1 MWASKTVLYSFTV
14 VFAVV
19 YLCTCVV
26 APPTQGKQKTAD
38 TKKSSSDITTIDAV
52 AGNSF
57 FESTGSGY
65 ELTSQNPA
73 YIEGDTSVVDESNQ
87 GTPGSRDPVYWFTVS
102 RSLKPEDTRRTHE
115 LSLRLNWVWE
125 KAGVSRDGLESDVRN
140 RTTAANRR
148 TMADF
153 VVEKVNRDLHKTEGQ
168 MIDAMENKKLPNCL
182 KECKAVSKL
191 FNSGQQEFDISK
203 DFHLCA
209 FMTQYKAYGIIQ
221 KLASPPDISV
231 SALVDILLV
240 LTDSAAVTEYLTMAY
255 IKDLQEYEKTMREE
269 TLNASQ

>member
-1 MWASKTVLYSFTV
+1 MIQCHRHMVQQTNHHLRKAIKSMDKCVTSTTVHGQDKFSMRSAILLLNAVFLASALD
-14 VFAVV
+14 
-19 YLCTCVV
+19 
-26 APPTQGKQKTAD
+26 TQ
-38 TKKSSSDITTIDAV
+38 
-52 AGNSF
+52 
-57 FESTGSGY
+57 
-65 ELTSQNPA
+65 
-73 YIEGDTSVVDESNQ
+73 
-87 GTPGSRDPVYWFTVS
+87 
-102 RSLKPEDTRRTHE
+102 
-115 LSLRLNWVWE
+115 LNWVWE

-140 RTTAANRR
+140 RTTAASRR

-168 MIDAMENKKLPNCL
+168 MIELVRKKEIKCNNNQLPEVPMAPGIKTKLSKTEKLVLVDLLRQINVIKDTIKDAMENKKLPNCL

-191 FNSGQQEFDISK
+191 FNSRQQEFDISK

>member
-1 MWASKTVLYSFTV
+1 MIQRHRHMVQQTNHHLRKAIKSMDKCVTSTTVHGQDKFSMRSAILLLNAVFLASALD
-14 VFAVV
+14 
-19 YLCTCVV
+19 
-26 APPTQGKQKTAD
+26 TQ
-38 TKKSSSDITTIDAV
+38 
-52 AGNSF
+52 
-57 FESTGSGY
+57 
-65 ELTSQNPA
+65 
-73 YIEGDTSVVDESNQ
+73 
-87 GTPGSRDPVYWFTVS
+87 
-102 RSLKPEDTRRTHE
+102 
-115 LSLRLNWVWE
+115 LNWVWG

-140 RTTAANRR
+140 RTTATNRR
-148 TMADF
+148 TLADF

-168 MIDAMENKKLPNCL
+168 MIELVRKKEIKCNNNQLPEVPMAPGIKTKLSKTEKLILVDVLRQINVI
-182 KECKAVSKL
+182 KDTIKVSKL

-209 FMTQYKAYGIIQ
+209 FMTQYKAYGIIR

-255 IKDLQEYEKTMREE
+255 IKDLQEYEKTVREK

>member
-1 MWASKTVLYSFTV
+1 MIQRHRHMVQQTNHHLRKAIKSMDKCVTSTTVHGQDKFSMRSAILLLNAVFLASALD
-14 VFAVV
+14 
-19 YLCTCVV
+19 
-26 APPTQGKQKTAD
+26 TQ
-38 TKKSSSDITTIDAV
+38 
-52 AGNSF
+52 
-57 FESTGSGY
+57 
-65 ELTSQNPA
+65 
-73 YIEGDTSVVDESNQ
+73 
-87 GTPGSRDPVYWFTVS
+87 
-102 RSLKPEDTRRTHE
+102 
-115 LSLRLNWVWE
+115 LNWVWG

-140 RTTAANRR
+140 RTTATNRR
-148 TMADF
+148 TLADF

-168 MIDAMENKKLPNCL
+168 MIELVRKKEIKCNNNQLPEVPMAPGIKTKLSKTEKLILVDVLRQINVIKDTIKDAMENKKLPNCL

-209 FMTQYKAYGIIQ
+209 FMTQYKAYGIIR

-255 IKDLQEYEKTMREE
+255 IKDLQEYEKTVREK

>member
-1 MWASKTVLYSFTV
+1 MIQCHRHMVQQTNHHLRKAIKSMDKCVTSTTVHGQDKFSMRSAILLLNAVFLASALD
-14 VFAVV
+14 
-19 YLCTCVV
+19 
-26 APPTQGKQKTAD
+26 TQ
-38 TKKSSSDITTIDAV
+38 
-52 AGNSF
+52 
-57 FESTGSGY
+57 
-65 ELTSQNPA
+65 
-73 YIEGDTSVVDESNQ
+73 
-87 GTPGSRDPVYWFTVS
+87 
-102 RSLKPEDTRRTHE
+102 
-115 LSLRLNWVWE
+115 LNWVWE

-140 RTTAANRR
+140 RTTAASRR

-168 MIDAMENKKLPNCL
+168 MIELVRKKEIKCNNNQLPEVPMAPGIKTKLSKTEKLVLVDLLRQINVI
-182 KECKAVSKL
+182 KDTIKVSKL
-191 FNSGQQEFDISK
+191 FNSRQQEFDISK